1 LAQREPVESVVVCG
15 GGAAGM
21 AAAIAAA
28 RAGADVT
35 LIEAAPRLGGTV
47 AHALIHTLGGL
58 FDSRGELLNGGLAA
72 ELAERLTEADTHT
85 RRRRLGRAWVL
96 GVCPQSYQSV
106 TERWI
111 ADTAGIRVLLS
122 TRVVEAMADGRRIA
136 GLCASGPAGMVQLK
150 TRAVIDT
157 TGTAAVVR
165 LISPTLLQ
173 DDGRG
178 AAGGL
183 IFTLRGVVP
192 GTLAAPRGIA
202 VVRALRR
209 AAEESGLPAHCGKAW
224 LDSGV
229 HDDEVYVK
237 LFVPLPEGWQDDR
250 RIVAMAQR
258 DQAAV
263 VAFLQQL
270 PGFADAEVDRTGSL
284 GVRDG
289 GRIRGEYCLTGA
301 DVRAGRKFADAAC
314 RAAWPIEYWDPEHGV
329 SLEYVPDGDYYEV
342 PLRSLRV
349 QGLLN
354 LWAAGKCL
362 SADPLAHASARV
374 VGTCWAMGEAA
385 GKAAVTS

>member
-1 LAQREPVESVVVCG
+1 LAQREPVEGVVVCG

-28 RAGADVT
+28 RAGASVT

-58 FDSRGELLNGGLAA
+58 FDSGGEFLNGGLAR

-96 GVCPQSYQSV
+96 TVCPQSYQSV
-106 TERWI
+106 TDRWI
-111 ADTAGIRVLLS
+111 ADTAGILILLS
-122 TRVVEAMADGRRIA
+122 TRVVETMRDGSRIT
-136 GLCASGPAGMVQLK
+136 GLCASGSAGMIHLK
-150 TRAVIDT
+150 PRAVIDT
-157 TGTAAVVR
+157 TGTAQVVR
-165 LISPTLLQ
+165 LISSDLIQ
-173 DDGRG
+173 DDARR

-209 AAEESGLPAHCGKAW
+209 AAEEGRLPLHCGKAW
-224 LDSGV
+224 LDTGV

-237 LFVPLPEGWQDDR
+237 LFVPLSEDWRQDR
-250 RIVAMAQR
+250 RIMAMAQR

-263 VAFLQQL
+263 VALLKEL
-270 PGFADAEVDRTGSL
+270 PGFTDASVERTGSL
-284 GVRDG
+284 GIRDG
-289 GRIRGEYCLTGA
+289 GRIRGEYCLTGD
-301 DVRAGRKFADAAC
+301 DVRAGRKFADAVC

-329 SLEYVPDGDYYEV
+329 SVEYLPDGNYYEV

-349 QGLLN
+349 QGLRN
-354 LWAAGKCL
+354 VWAAGKCL
-362 SADPLAHASARV
+362 SADALAHASARV

-385 GKAAVTS
+385 GKAATTI

>member
-1 LAQREPVESVVVCG
+1 MAQREPVDGVVVCG

-28 RAGADVT
+28 RAGANVT

-72 ELAERLTEADTHT
+72 ELAERLMQADAAT

-96 GVCPQSYQSV
+96 GVSPQSYQNV

-111 ADTAGIRVLLS
+111 ADTAGIRVLPS
-122 TRVVEAMADGRRIA
+122 TRVVEAMRDGSRVTE
-136 GLCASGPAGMVQLK
+136 LCASGPAGMLPLK
-150 TRAVIDT
+150 TRAVIDA
-157 TGTAAVVR
+157 TGTADVVR
-165 LISPTLLQ
+165 LISPDLLQ
-173 DDGRG
+173 NDGRR

-192 GTLAAPRGIA
+192 GTVAAPRGIA

-209 AAEESGLPAHCGKAW
+209 AADEGRLPSHCGKAW
-224 LDSGV
+224 LDTGV

-237 LFVPLPEGWQDDR
+237 LFVPLPEGWRQDR
-250 RIVAMAQR
+250 RIMAVAQR

-263 VAFLQQL
+263 VAFLKQL
-270 PGFADAEVDRTGSL
+270 PGFTDAEMERTGSL

-289 GRIRGEYCLTGA
+289 GRICGEYGLTGA
-301 DVRAGRKFADAAC
+301 DVRAGRKFPDAAC

-329 SLEYVPDGDYYEV
+329 SLEYLPDGDYYEV

-354 LWAAGKCL
+354 VWAAGKCL

-385 GKAAVTS
+385 GKAAATV